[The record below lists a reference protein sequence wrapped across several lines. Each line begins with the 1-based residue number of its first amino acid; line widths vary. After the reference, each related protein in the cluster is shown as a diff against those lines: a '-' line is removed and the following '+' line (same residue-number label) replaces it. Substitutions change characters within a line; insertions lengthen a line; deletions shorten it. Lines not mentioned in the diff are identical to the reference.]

1 MLIDGEINIQG
12 KYSQAALTVAGSIT
26 CNIRTIKTSQITN
39 LDNHHHD
46 KEKETSINIYVRLKH
61 YSIARSQTLINCL
74 FQLGMCISY
83 DWILSINLFM
93 WLCAIPLATIKSFYQ
108 QL

>member
-46 KEKETSINIYVRLKH
+46 KEKETSINIY
-61 YSIARSQTLINCL
+61 
-74 FQLGMCISY
+74 
-83 DWILSINLFM
+83 D
-93 WLCAIPLATIKSFYQ
+93 
-108 QL
+108 